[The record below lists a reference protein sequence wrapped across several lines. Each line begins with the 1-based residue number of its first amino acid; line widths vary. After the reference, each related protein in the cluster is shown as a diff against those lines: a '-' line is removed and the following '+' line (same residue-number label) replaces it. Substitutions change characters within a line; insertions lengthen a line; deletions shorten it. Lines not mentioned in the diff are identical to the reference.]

1 MTTQR
6 KIAALYARVSM
17 DEQAQNFS
25 LDSQT
30 RRMLQYADV
39 NGFTVP
45 EEYIFREDFSGT
57 RLDRPEL
64 TKLRLLVQQRHIAA
78 VIVFSSDRLTRNPV
92 DGDILRRELRQ
103 YGVELHYTTRGEIDD
118 SPESELFSGIEDQF
132 NAYWRNKLL
141 EATKRGRREKAESG
155 IILGQGR
162 DMYGYQKVGRK
173 RETRLEIIPEEAEV
187 VRNIFTWY
195 TIEGLGGQAVV
206 DRLNTQGLP
215 TPAQAKNN
223 KGKTDALTRG
233 IWDTSMLY
241 GILNEEAY
249 AGVFYA
255 YRWRQDG
262 KKMVRRPKEEWIRTD
277 RPELAIIEPALFE
290 RTQKMLADGRRR
302 NAPRAK
308 HEFLLSRR
316 VTCVCGYHM
325 VAHSSQARGYRYPYY
340 VCPSKSRQFR
350 RRCDMPQYRVKMVD
364 AALWEWVE
372 ALVRNPRALL
382 EGYRKLQST
391 VDDTNRDALE
401 HIASYDVAKQ
411 RYEEKLKSYAELYAN
426 KLITL
431 DIMREKK
438 TEYDGLIA
446 EAEAKKAEYEA
457 QLTSVR
463 ITDED
468 IDTIEKFCEEIR
480 EELDEGGEIDFAT
493 KRRFIEALRIT
504 ATLGTTEGEKWLEI
518 HWHLQT
524 KRVPLESSGLQSS
537 AWA

>member
-1 MTTQR
+1 
-6 KIAALYARVSM
+6 
-17 DEQAQNFS
+17 
-25 LDSQT
+25 
-30 RRMLQYADV
+30 
-39 NGFTVP
+39 
-45 EEYIFREDFSGT
+45 
-57 RLDRPEL
+57 
-64 TKLRLLVQQRHIAA
+64 
-78 VIVFSSDRLTRNPV
+78 
-92 DGDILRRELRQ
+92 
-103 YGVELHYTTRGEIDD
+103 
-118 SPESELFSGIEDQF
+118 
-132 NAYWRNKLL
+132 
-141 EATKRGRREKAESG
+141 
-155 IILGQGR
+155 
-162 DMYGYQKVGRK
+162 
-173 RETRLEIIPEEAEV
+173 
-187 VRNIFTWY
+187 
-195 TIEGLGGQAVV
+195 
-206 DRLNTQGLP
+206 
-215 TPAQAKNN
+215 
-223 KGKTDALTRG
+223 
-233 IWDTSMLY
+233 
-241 GILNEEAY
+241 
-249 AGVFYA
+249 
-255 YRWRQDG
+255 
-262 KKMVRRPKEEWIRTD
+262 
-277 RPELAIIEPALFE
+277 
-290 RTQKMLADGRRR
+290 
-302 NAPRAK
+302 
-308 HEFLLSRR
+308 
-316 VTCVCGYHM
+316 
-325 VAHSSQARGYRYPYY
+325 
-340 VCPSKSRQFR
+340 
-350 RRCDMPQYRVKMVD
+350 MPQYRVKMVD